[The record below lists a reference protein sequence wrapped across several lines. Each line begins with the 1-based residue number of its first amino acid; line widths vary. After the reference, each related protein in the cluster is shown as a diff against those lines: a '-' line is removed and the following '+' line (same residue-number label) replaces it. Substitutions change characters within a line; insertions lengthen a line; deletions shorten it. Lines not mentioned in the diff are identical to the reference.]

1 MFASKLVY
9 NENSWESVSGFAQ
22 TGVPVHKHYFGFEEW
37 LNNLF
42 LKSKK
47 LGYIDS
53 FRAYCRDK
61 KYDRIALFM
70 YNPMDK
76 NVYYVG
82 NLYKVVQLKD
92 ADIQKYRDT
101 LNQENWLEQIKR
113 DFDKTTTLNNSN
125 AFQSYSNCFNSNTI
139 VGDTAQSFVLNIEYK
154 KLEIFPEKINLT
166 SRIPE
171 INNRFRR
178 LRQLYTIPTEWD
190 YLFA

>member
-1 MFASKLVY
+1 MYASKLVY
-9 NENSWESVSGFAQ
+9 NENIWESVSGHAQ
-22 TGVPVHKHYFGFEEW
+22 AGVSVHKNFFGFEEW
-37 LNNLF
+37 INNSF

-53 FRAYCRDK
+53 FRAYRRDK

-101 LNQENWLEQIKR
+101 LNQENWLGQIKR

-178 LRQLYTIPTEWD
+178 LRKLYTIPAEWENI
-190 YLFA
+190 FS

>member
-1 MFASKLVY
+1 M
-9 NENSWESVSGFAQ
+9 
-22 TGVPVHKHYFGFEEW
+22 
-37 LNNLF
+37 
-42 LKSKK
+42 
-47 LGYIDS
+47 
-53 FRAYCRDK
+53 
-61 KYDRIALFM
+61 
-70 YNPMDK
+70 
-76 NVYYVG
+76 
-82 NLYKVVQLKD
+82 VQLKD

-139 VGDTAQSFVLNIEYK
+139 VGGTAQSFVLNIEYK

-178 LRQLYTIPTEWD
+178 LRQLYTIPAEWD